1 MLYTK
6 DIYNDVSMSVMMI
19 YIIYILNYAIY
30 IIHYM
35 YYINV

>member
-6 DIYNDVSMSVMMI
+6 DIYNDVSMSVMI